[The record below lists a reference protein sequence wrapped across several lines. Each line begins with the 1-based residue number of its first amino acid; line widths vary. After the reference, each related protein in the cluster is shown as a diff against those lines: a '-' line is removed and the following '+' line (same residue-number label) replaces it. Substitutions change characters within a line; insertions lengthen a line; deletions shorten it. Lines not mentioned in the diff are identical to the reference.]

1 MTAKYREIPEP
12 PEQFVRFSL
21 SQRIE
26 HLLMMISFTA
36 LVATGLPQKFFGSG
50 WAQSMILAFG
60 GIENT
65 RLIHRAFAV
74 LFCLEAL
81 YHFAYIFWLMAK
93 GRFVPSMI
101 PGLKDAADAIQCFKY
116 CIGLSAVHPKYDR
129 FDFRQKF
136 EYWGVVMGG
145 IIVIATGLI
154 LMFPAQATLLLPGAF
169 VPAAR
174 EMHGGEAILAFSVIV
189 TWHLYGAHFNPLRFP
204 GDLSIFTGKISRA
217 QMIEEHPLEYA
228 RIMGIALEE
237 EREAAKESPHGLLVG
252 EQKAPTQ

>member
-1 MTAKYREIPEP
+1 MRAEHRETAQLPER
-12 PEQFVRFSL
+12 FVRFSL
-21 SQRIE
+21 SQRME

-36 LVATGLPQKFFGSG
+36 LVVTGLPQKFFGSG

-60 GIENT
+60 GIETT
-65 RLIHRAFAV
+65 RLIHRSFAA
-74 LFCLEAL
+74 LFCIEGL
-81 YHFAYIFWLMAK
+81 YHFGYIFWLMAK

-101 PGLKDAADAIQCFKY
+101 PGLKDAADAIQSFKY
-116 CIGLSAVHPKYDR
+116 CIGLSSVHPKFDR

-145 IIVIATGLI
+145 VIVIATGLV

-169 VPAAR
+169 VPASK

-204 GDLSIFTGKISRA
+204 GDLTIFTGRISRE
-217 QMIEEHPLEYA
+217 QMMEEHPLEYA
-228 RIMGIALEE
+228 RITGIVPEE
-237 EREAAKESPHGLLVG
+237 EHEEAKAPQQRMLPQ